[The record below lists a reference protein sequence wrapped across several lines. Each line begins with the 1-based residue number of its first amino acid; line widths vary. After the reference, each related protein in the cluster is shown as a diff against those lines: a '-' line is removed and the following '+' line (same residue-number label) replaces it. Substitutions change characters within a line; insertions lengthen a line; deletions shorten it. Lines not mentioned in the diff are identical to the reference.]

1 VIQYPDERQGTD
13 PERDDERL
21 KQQLGQLMSQPLDRS
36 VPLWMV
42 YDIRG
47 FADGSSVLFIKIHV
61 RATLS
66 ALTLVFA

>member
-1 VIQYPDERQGTD
+1 
-13 PERDDERL
+13 
-21 KQQLGQLMSQPLDRS
+21 MSQPLDRS

-61 RATLS
+61 RATLL
-66 ALTLVFA
+66 ALALVFA